1 MIFESIP
8 FYKYFGVIMKR
19 QLEELLDTNLQQIN
33 HISENRHFIGFSK
46 RLGPRV
52 FVKIFKDP
60 LKYRLEY
67 RVLRNKGNFL
77 LDFPEY
83 FALVLKYEDY
93 IPLNKENVNDE
104 DIIKIAELI
113 SDFHRGNWFS
123 IEHEKGFS
131 LEKVLEKNVYRLA
144 DRKEYIEISELHSK
158 FLKNISKLDEEYEKT
173 LVLIHGDFG
182 FRNIMRKDGNFVLID
197 FERVKYA
204 SYYLDFIKYF
214 YQDLDND
221 KFKKE
226 LFWKYYYEHSNEEVL
241 SEELE
246 YCMIFIS
253 ALGILNYTKRVE
265 DKEFEELGLKMLS
278 DVENY
283 FEQIW
288 DWPVKVPN
296 LEKRLNEYS

>member
-1 MIFESIP
+1 MISESLP
-8 FYKYFGVIMKR
+8 FYKSFDVIMKK
-19 QLEELLDTNLQQIN
+19 QLDELLDTNLQQIN
-33 HISENRHFIGFSK
+33 HISENMHFKGFSK
-46 RLGPRV
+46 RLGERV

-77 LDFPEY
+77 LTFPEY
-83 FALVLKYEDY
+83 SALVLKYEDY
-93 IPLNKENVNDE
+93 TPLNKENVNAE

-113 SDFHRGNWFS
+113 SDFHKGNWLT
-123 IEHEKGFS
+123 IENDKKIS

-144 DRKEYIEISELHSK
+144 DRKEYIKISNLHSK
-158 FLKNISKLDEEYEKT
+158 ILKNISKLDEEYEKT

-182 FRNIMRKDGNFVLID
+182 LRNIMRKDDTLVLID

-221 KFKKE
+221 KLKKE
-226 LFWKYYYEHSNEEVL
+226 LFLKHYYEHSNEEVL

-253 ALGILNYTKRVE
+253 ALGILNYTKRVK
-265 DKEFEELGLKMLS
+265 DKEFEELGLKMLE

-283 FEQIW
+283 FF
-288 DWPVKVPN
+288 K
-296 LEKRLNEYS
+296 

>member
-1 MIFESIP
+1 MISELLP
-8 FYKYFGVIMKR
+8 FYKSFDVIMKK
-19 QLEELLDTNLQQIN
+19 QLDELLDTNLQQIN
-33 HISENRHFIGFSK
+33 HISENMHFKGFSK
-46 RLGPRV
+46 RLGERV
-52 FVKIFKDP
+52 FVKIFKNP

-67 RVLRNKGNFL
+67 RVLRNKGNCL
-77 LDFPEY
+77 LIFPEY
-83 FALVLKYEDY
+83 SALVLKYEDY
-93 IPLNKENVNDE
+93 TPLNKENVNAE

-113 SDFHRGNWFS
+113 SDFHRENWLE
-123 IEHEKGFS
+123 IENEKEIS

-144 DRKEYIEISELHSK
+144 DRKEYTEISELHSK

-182 FRNIMRKDGNFVLID
+182 FRNIMRKADDVVLID

-226 LFWKYYYEHSNEEVL
+226 LFLKHYYEHSSEEVL

-265 DKEFEELGLKMLS
+265 DKEFEELGLKMLE
-278 DVENY
+278 DVGNY
-283 FEQIW
+283 YI
-288 DWPVKVPN
+288 
-296 LEKRLNEYS
+296 

>member
-1 MIFESIP
+1 
-8 FYKYFGVIMKR
+8 MKK
-19 QLEELLDTNLQQIN
+19 QLDELLDTNLQQIN
-33 HISENRHFIGFSK
+33 HISENMHFKGFSK
-46 RLGPRV
+46 RLGERV

-60 LKYRLEY
+60 LKYRIEY

-77 LDFPEY
+77 LTFPEY
-83 FALVLKYEDY
+83 SVLVLKYEDY
-93 IPLNKENVNDE
+93 TPLNKENVNVE
-104 DIIKIAELI
+104 DIIKTAELI
-113 SDFHRGNWFS
+113 SDFHKGNWLE
-123 IEHEKGFS
+123 IENEKEIS

-144 DRKEYIEISELHSK
+144 DRKEYTKISELYSK

-182 FRNIMRKDGNFVLID
+182 LRNIMRKDDNLVLID

-226 LFWKYYYEHSNEEVL
+226 LFLKHYYEHSTEEVL

-265 DKEFEELGLKMLS
+265 DKEFEELGLKMLT

-283 FEQIW
+283 FLKTII
-288 DWPVKVPN
+288 K
-296 LEKRLNEYS
+296 K

>member
-1 MIFESIP
+1 
-8 FYKYFGVIMKR
+8 MKR
-19 QLEELLDTNLQQIN
+19 QLDELLDANLQKIN
-33 HISENRHFIGFSK
+33 HISENKHFIGFSK
-46 RLGPRV
+46 KLGERV

-60 LKYRLEY
+60 LKYKLEY
-67 RVLRNKGNFL
+67 EVLRSKSNLLL
-77 LDFPEY
+77 LDF
-83 FALVLKYEDY
+83 AKCSTLVLKYEDY
-93 IPLNKENVNDE
+93 IPLNKESVNAE
-104 DIIKIAELI
+104 YIIKIAKLI
-113 SDFHRGNWFS
+113 SNFHRGNWLE
-123 IEHEKGFS
+123 IENEKETS
-131 LEKVLEKNVYRLA
+131 LEKVLGKNVYRLA
-144 DRKEYIEISELHSK
+144 DRKEYTKIHELYSK
-158 FLKNISKLDEEYEKT
+158 FLRNISKLDEEYGKT
-173 LVLIHGDFG
+173 LVFIHGDFG
-182 FRNIMRKDGNFVLID
+182 LRNIMKKDDHLVLID

-221 KFKKE
+221 KRKIG
-226 LFWKYYYEHSNEEVL
+226 LFLEHYYEYSNEEVL

-283 FEQIW
+283 FGQ
-288 DWPVKVPN
+288 N

>member
-1 MIFESIP
+1 M
-8 FYKYFGVIMKR
+8 IMKR
-19 QLEELLDTNLQQIN
+19 QLDELLDANLQQIN
-33 HISENRHFIGFSK
+33 HISENMHFKGFSK
-46 RLGPRV
+46 RLRERV

-77 LDFPEY
+77 LTFPEY

-93 IPLNKENVNDE
+93 TPLNKENVNAE
-104 DIIKIAELI
+104 DIIKIAGVI
-113 SDFHRGNWFS
+113 SEFHRGNWFS

-131 LEKVLEKNVYRLA
+131 LEKVLDKNVYRLA
-144 DRKEYIEISELHSK
+144 DRKEFTKICELHSK
-158 FLKNISKLDEEYEKT
+158 IQKNISKLDEEYGKT

-182 FRNIMRKDGNFVLID
+182 FRNIMRKADDIVLID
-197 FERVKYA
+197 FERVKYS

-226 LFWKYYYEHSNEEVL
+226 LFLKHYYEHSTEEVL

-278 DVENY
+278 DVKNY
-283 FEQIW
+283 FEQI
-288 DWPVKVPN
+288 
-296 LEKRLNEYS
+296 

>member
-1 MIFESIP
+1 M
-8 FYKYFGVIMKR
+8 IMKK
-19 QLEELLDTNLQQIN
+19 QLDELLDTNLQQIN
-33 HISENRHFIGFSK
+33 HISENMHFKGFSK
-46 RLGPRV
+46 RLGERV

-77 LDFPEY
+77 LTFPEY
-83 FALVLKYEDY
+83 SALVLKYEDY
-93 IPLNKENVNDE
+93 TPLNKENVNAE

-113 SDFHRGNWFS
+113 SDFHRGNWIS
-123 IEHEKGFS
+123 IKDDKGFS
-131 LEKVLEKNVYRLA
+131 LEKVLDKNVYRLA
-144 DRKEYIEISELHSK
+144 DRKEFTKICELHSK
-158 FLKNISKLDEEYEKT
+158 IQKNISKLDEEYGKT

-182 FRNIMRKDGNFVLID
+182 FRNIMRKADDIVLID

-226 LFWKYYYEHSNEEVL
+226 LFLKHYYEYSSEKVL

-265 DKEFEELGLKMLS
+265 DKEFEELGLKMLT

-283 FEQIW
+283 FL
-288 DWPVKVPN
+288 K
-296 LEKRLNEYS
+296 

>member
-1 MIFESIP
+1 M
-8 FYKYFGVIMKR
+8 IMKR
-19 QLEELLDTNLQQIN
+19 QLDELLDANLQKIN
-33 HISENRHFIGFSK
+33 HISENKHFIGFSK
-46 RLGPRV
+46 KFGERV

-60 LKYRLEY
+60 LKYELEY
-67 RVLRNKGNFL
+67 KVLGNKTNL
-77 LDFPEY
+77 ILDLPEY

-93 IPLNKENVNDE
+93 TPLNKENVNAE

-226 LFWKYYYEHSNEEVL
+226 LFLKHYYEHSSEEVL

-283 FEQIW
+283 FEQI
-288 DWPVKVPN
+288 
-296 LEKRLNEYS
+296 

>member
-1 MIFESIP
+1 MIFESLL
-8 FYKYFGVIMKR
+8 FYKCFGVIMKR

-33 HISENRHFIGFSK
+33 HISENTHFIGFSK
-46 RLGPRV
+46 RLGQRV

-60 LKYRLEY
+60 LKYRPEY
-67 RVLRNKGNFL
+67 KFLRNKSNFL
-77 LDFPEY
+77 LNFPEY
-83 FALVLKYEDY
+83 FALVLKYEDFA
-93 IPLNKENVNDE
+93 PLNKESINNE
-104 DIIKIAELI
+104 DIIKIAVLI
-113 SDFHRGNWFS
+113 SDFHRGNWLS
-123 IEHEKGFS
+123 IENDKEIS
-131 LEKVLEKNVYRLA
+131 LEKVLEKNVYRVA
-144 DRKEYIEISELHSK
+144 DRKEYTEISELHSK

-182 FRNIMRKDGNFVLID
+182 LRNIMRKDDNLVLID

-226 LFWKYYYEHSNEEVL
+226 LFLKYYYEHSNEEVL

-253 ALGILNYTKRVE
+253 ALGILNYTKRVK
-265 DKEFEELGLKMLS
+265 DKEFEELGLKMLE

-283 FEQIW
+283 FF
-288 DWPVKVPN
+288 K
-296 LEKRLNEYS
+296 

>member
-1 MIFESIP
+1 MIFESLP
-8 FYKYFGVIMKR
+8 FYNCFGVIMKR

-33 HISENRHFIGFSK
+33 HISENKHFIGFSK
-46 RLGPRV
+46 RLGERV

-67 RVLRNKGNFL
+67 KVLRNKGNLL

-83 FALVLKYEDY
+83 SALVLKYEDF
-93 IPLNKENVNDE
+93 IPLSKESVNDE

-113 SDFHRGNWFS
+113 SDFHRESWLS
-123 IEHEKGFS
+123 IDNDKEIS

-144 DRKEYIEISELHSK
+144 DRKEYTKIIDLHSK
-158 FLKNISKLDEEYEKT
+158 FLKNISRLDEEYEKT

-182 FRNIMRKDGNFVLID
+182 LRNIMRKDDNLVLID

-226 LFWKYYYEHSNEEVL
+226 LFLKYYYDHSNEDVL

-253 ALGILNYTKRVE
+253 VLGILNYTKRVK
-265 DKEFEELGLKMLS
+265 DKEFEELGLKMLE

-283 FEQIW
+283 FF
-288 DWPVKVPN
+288 K
-296 LEKRLNEYS
+296 

>member
-1 MIFESIP
+1 MISELLP
-8 FYKYFGVIMKR
+8 FYKSFDVIMKK
-19 QLEELLDTNLQQIN
+19 QLDELLDTNLQQIN
-33 HISENRHFIGFSK
+33 HISENMHFKGFSK
-46 RLGPRV
+46 RLGERV

-67 RVLRNKGNFL
+67 RVLRNKGNCL
-77 LDFPEY
+77 LIFPEY
-83 FALVLKYEDY
+83 SALVLKYEDY
-93 IPLNKENVNDE
+93 TPLNKENVNAE
-104 DIIKIAELI
+104 DTIKIAKLI
-113 SDFHRGNWFS
+113 SDFHRGNWFE
-123 IEHEKGFS
+123 IENEKETS
-131 LEKVLEKNVYRLA
+131 LEKVLEKNVFRLA
-144 DRKEYIEISELHSK
+144 DRKEYTKISELYSK
-158 FLKNISKLDEEYEKT
+158 FLRNISKLDEEYVKT

-182 FRNIMRKDGNFVLID
+182 FRNIMRKADDVVLID

-226 LFWKYYYEHSNEEVL
+226 LFLKHYYEHSSEEVL

-265 DKEFEELGLKMLS
+265 DKEFEELGLKMLE
-278 DVENY
+278 DVGNY
-283 FEQIW
+283 YI
-288 DWPVKVPN
+288 
-296 LEKRLNEYS
+296 

>member
-1 MIFESIP
+1 MIFESLP
-8 FYKYFGVIMKR
+8 FNKCFGVVMKR
-19 QLEELLDTNLQQIN
+19 QLDKLLDTNLQQIN
-33 HISENRHFIGFSK
+33 HISENKHFIGFSK
-46 RLGPRV
+46 RLGKQV

-67 RVLRNKGNFL
+67 KVLRNKGNFL

-83 FALVLKYEDY
+83 SALVLKYEEF
-93 IPLNKENVNDE
+93 IPLSKESVEDE

-113 SDFHRGNWFS
+113 SDFHRGNWLS
-123 IEHEKGFS
+123 IENDKEIS
-131 LEKVLEKNVYRLA
+131 LGKVLEKNVYRLA
-144 DRKEYIEISELHSK
+144 DRKEYTIISELHAK
-158 FLKNISKLDEEYEKT
+158 FLKNISKLDEEYLKT

-182 FRNIMRKDGNFVLID
+182 LRNIMRKDDNLVLID

-221 KFKKE
+221 KLKKE
-226 LFWKYYYEHSNEEVL
+226 LFLKHYYEHLDEEVI

-246 YCMIFIS
+246 YCLIFIS

-265 DKEFEELGLKMLS
+265 DKEFEEIGLKMLE
-278 DVENY
+278 DIVNY
-283 FEQIW
+283 YI
-288 DWPVKVPN
+288 
-296 LEKRLNEYS
+296 

>member
-1 MIFESIP
+1 MIFESFP

-46 RLGPRV
+46 RLGQRV

-60 LKYRLEY
+60 LKYKLEY
-67 RVLRNKGNFL
+67 KVLRNKGNFL

-83 FALVLKYEDY
+83 SALVLKYEDF
-93 IPLNKENVNDE
+93 IPLNKESVNDE
-104 DIIKIAELI
+104 DIIKIAKLI
-113 SDFHRGNWFS
+113 SDFHRENWLS
-123 IEHEKGFS
+123 IENDKEIS

-144 DRKEYIEISELHSK
+144 NRKEYTKISELHSK
-158 FLKNISKLDEEYEKT
+158 FLKNISKLDEEYENT

-182 FRNIMRKDGNFVLID
+182 LRNIMRKDDNLVLID

-214 YQDLDND
+214 YQDLNND
-221 KFKKE
+221 KLKKE
-226 LFWKYYYEHSNEEVL
+226 LFLKYYYEHSNEEVL

-265 DKEFEELGLKMLS
+265 DKNFEELGLKMLA
-278 DVENY
+278 DVEEY
-283 FEQIW
+283 
-288 DWPVKVPN
+288 VRN
-296 LEKRLNEYS
+296 L

>member
-1 MIFESIP
+1 MISELLP
-8 FYKYFGVIMKR
+8 FYKSFDVIMKK
-19 QLEELLDTNLQQIN
+19 QLDELLDTNLQQIN
-33 HISENRHFIGFSK
+33 HISENMHFKGFSK
-46 RLGPRV
+46 RLGERV

-83 FALVLKYEDY
+83 SALVLKYEDY
-93 IPLNKENVNDE
+93 TPLNKENVNAE

-113 SDFHRGNWFS
+113 SDFHRENWLE
-123 IEHEKGFS
+123 IENEKEIS

-144 DRKEYIEISELHSK
+144 DRKEYTEISELHSK

-182 FRNIMRKDGNFVLID
+182 FRNIMRKADDVVLID

-226 LFWKYYYEHSNEEVL
+226 LFLKHYYEHSSEEVL

-265 DKEFEELGLKMLS
+265 DKEFEELGLKMLE
-278 DVENY
+278 DVGNY
-283 FEQIW
+283 YI
-288 DWPVKVPN
+288 
-296 LEKRLNEYS
+296 

>member
-1 MIFESIP
+1 MIFESLP
-8 FYKYFGVIMKR
+8 FYNCFGVIMKR

-33 HISENRHFIGFSK
+33 HISENKHFIGFSK
-46 RLGPRV
+46 RLGQRV

-67 RVLRNKGNFL
+67 KVLRNKSNFL
-77 LDFPEY
+77 LNFPEY
-83 FALVLKYEDY
+83 FALVLKYEDFT
-93 IPLNKENVNDE
+93 PLNKESINDE
-104 DIIKIAELI
+104 DIIKIAVLI
-113 SDFHRGNWFS
+113 SDFHRGNCLS
-123 IEHEKGFS
+123 IENDKEIS

-144 DRKEYIEISELHSK
+144 DRKEYPKISELHSK
-158 FLKNISKLDEEYEKT
+158 FLKNIRKLDEEYEKT

-182 FRNIMRKDGNFVLID
+182 LRNIMRKDDNLVLID

-221 KFKKE
+221 KLKKE
-226 LFWKYYYEHSNEEVL
+226 LFLKHYYEHSNEEVL

-265 DKEFEELGLKMLS
+265 DKEFEKLGLKMLE
-278 DVENY
+278 DVVNY
-283 FEQIW
+283 YI
-288 DWPVKVPN
+288 
-296 LEKRLNEYS
+296 

>member
-1 MIFESIP
+1 
-8 FYKYFGVIMKR
+8 MKR
-19 QLEELLDTNLQQIN
+19 QLDELLGANLQQIN
-33 HISENRHFIGFSK
+33 HISENKHFIGFSK
-46 RLGPRV
+46 KLGEKV

-60 LKYRLEY
+60 LKYKLEY
-67 RVLRNKGNFL
+67 RVLRNKGNCL
-77 LDFPEY
+77 LTFPEY
-83 FALVLKYEDY
+83 SALVLKYEDY
-93 IPLNKENVNDE
+93 TPLNKENVNAE

-113 SDFHRGNWFS
+113 SDFHKGNWLT
-123 IEHEKGFS
+123 IENDKEIS

-144 DRKEYIEISELHSK
+144 DRKEYTKIYEVYSK
-158 FLKNISKLDEEYEKT
+158 FLRNISKLDEEYGKT

-182 FRNIMRKDGNFVLID
+182 LRNIMRKDDNLVLID

-226 LFWKYYYEHSNEEVL
+226 LFLKHYYEHSSEEVL

-283 FEQIW
+283 FEQI
-288 DWPVKVPN
+288 
-296 LEKRLNEYS
+296 

>member
-1 MIFESIP
+1 MISELLP
-8 FYKYFGVIMKR
+8 FYKSFDVIMKK
-19 QLEELLDTNLQQIN
+19 QLDELLDTNLQQIN
-33 HISENRHFIGFSK
+33 HISENMHFKGFSK
-46 RLGPRV
+46 RLGERV

-67 RVLRNKGNFL
+67 RVLRNKGNCL
-77 LDFPEY
+77 LIFPEY
-83 FALVLKYEDY
+83 SALVLKYEDY
-93 IPLNKENVNDE
+93 TPLNKENVNAE

-113 SDFHRGNWFS
+113 SDFHRENWLE
-123 IEHEKGFS
+123 IENEKEIS

-144 DRKEYIEISELHSK
+144 DRKEYTEISELHSK

-182 FRNIMRKDGNFVLID
+182 LRNIMRKDDNLVLID

-226 LFWKYYYEHSNEEVL
+226 LFLKHYYEHSSEEVL

-265 DKEFEELGLKMLS
+265 DKKFEKLGLKMLE

-283 FEQIW
+283 FF
-288 DWPVKVPN
+288 K
-296 LEKRLNEYS
+296 

>member
-1 MIFESIP
+1 MIFDSLLS
-8 FYKYFGVIMKR
+8 YKRFGVIMKR

-33 HISENRHFIGFSK
+33 HISENKHFIGFSK
-46 RLGPRV
+46 RLGKRV

-67 RVLRNKGNFL
+67 KVLRNKSNFL

-83 FALVLKYEDY
+83 SALVLKYEDFT
-93 IPLNKENVNDE
+93 PLNKESINDE
-104 DIIKIAELI
+104 DIIKIAVLI
-113 SDFHRGNWFS
+113 SDFHRGDWFP
-123 IEHEKGFS
+123 IENDKEIS
-131 LEKVLEKNVYRLA
+131 LEKILEKNVYRLA
-144 DRKEYIEISELHSK
+144 DRKEYTKISNLHSK
-158 FLKNISKLDEEYEKT
+158 ILKNISKLDEEYENT
-173 LVLIHGDFG
+173 LALIHGDFG
-182 FRNIMRKDGNFVLID
+182 LRNIMRKDDNLVLID

-221 KFKKE
+221 KLKKE
-226 LFWKYYYEHSNEEVL
+226 LFLKHYYEHSNEEVL

-253 ALGILNYTKRVE
+253 ALGILNYTKRVK
-265 DKEFEELGLKMLS
+265 DKKFEELGLKMLE

-283 FEQIW
+283 YI
-288 DWPVKVPN
+288 
-296 LEKRLNEYS
+296 

>member
-1 MIFESIP
+1 MIFESSP
-8 FYKYFGVIMKR
+8 FYKCFGVIMKR
-19 QLEELLDTNLQQIN
+19 QLDELLDTNLQQIN
-33 HISENRHFIGFSK
+33 HISENKHFIGFSR
-46 RLGPRV
+46 RLGQRV

-60 LKYRLEY
+60 LKYNLEY
-67 RVLRNKGNFL
+67 KVLRNKDNFL
-77 LDFPEY
+77 LNFPEY
-83 FALVLKYEDY
+83 FALVLKYEDF
-93 IPLNKENVNDE
+93 IPLSKESVNYE

-113 SDFHRGNWFS
+113 SDFHRGDWFP
-123 IEHEKGFS
+123 IENDKEIS
-131 LEKVLEKNVYRLA
+131 LEKILEKNVYRLA
-144 DRKEYIEISELHSK
+144 DRKEYTEISELHSK
-158 FLKNISKLDEEYEKT
+158 FLKNISELDEEYEKT

-182 FRNIMRKDGNFVLID
+182 LRNIMRKDDNLVLID

-226 LFWKYYYEHSNEEVL
+226 LFLKYYYEHSNEEVL

-253 ALGILNYTKRVE
+253 ALGILNYTKRVK
-265 DKEFEELGLKMLS
+265 DKEFEELGLKMLE

-283 FEQIW
+283 FF
-288 DWPVKVPN
+288 K
-296 LEKRLNEYS
+296 

>member
-1 MIFESIP
+1 MIFESLL
-8 FYKYFGVIMKR
+8 FYKCFGVIMKR

-33 HISENRHFIGFSK
+33 HISENTHFIGFSK
-46 RLGPRV
+46 RLRERV

-77 LDFPEY
+77 LTFPEY

-93 IPLNKENVNDE
+93 TPLNKENVNAE
-104 DIIKIAELI
+104 DIIKIAGVI
-113 SDFHRGNWFS
+113 SEFHRGNWFS

-131 LEKVLEKNVYRLA
+131 LEKVLDKNVYRLA
-144 DRKEYIEISELHSK
+144 DRKEFTKICELHSK
-158 FLKNISKLDEEYEKT
+158 IQKNISKLDEEYGKT

-182 FRNIMRKDGNFVLID
+182 FRNIMRKADDIVLID
-197 FERVKYA
+197 FERVKYS

-226 LFWKYYYEHSNEEVL
+226 LFLKHYYEHSTEEVL

-265 DKEFEELGLKMLS
+265 DKEFEELGLKMLE
-278 DVENY
+278 DVVNY
-283 FEQIW
+283 YI
-288 DWPVKVPN
+288 
-296 LEKRLNEYS
+296 

>member
-46 RLGPRV
+46 RLGQRV

-60 LKYRLEY
+60 LKYKLEY
-67 RVLRNKGNFL
+67 KVLRDKGNFL

-113 SDFHRGNWFS
+113 SDFHRGNWLS
-123 IEHEKGFS
+123 IENDKEIS

-144 DRKEYIEISELHSK
+144 DRKEYTEISELHSK

-182 FRNIMRKDGNFVLID
+182 LRNIMRKADNLVLID

-226 LFWKYYYEHSNEEVL
+226 LFLKYYYEHSNEEVL

-253 ALGILNYTKRVE
+253 ALGILNYTKRVK
-265 DKEFEELGLKMLS
+265 DKEFEELGLKMLE

-283 FEQIW
+283 FF
-288 DWPVKVPN
+288 K
-296 LEKRLNEYS
+296 

>member
-8 FYKYFGVIMKR
+8 FYKCFGVIMKR

-33 HISENRHFIGFSK
+33 HISENRHFIGLSRK
-46 RLGPRV
+46 LGKRV

-60 LKYRLEY
+60 LKYKLEY
-67 RVLRNKGNFL
+67 KVLRNKDNFL
-77 LDFPEY
+77 LNFPEY
-83 FALVLKYEDY
+83 FALVLKYEDF
-93 IPLNKENVNDE
+93 IPLSKESVNYE

-113 SDFHRGNWFS
+113 SDFHRGNWLS
-123 IEHEKGFS
+123 IENDKEIS

-144 DRKEYIEISELHSK
+144 DRKEYTKIIDLHSK
-158 FLKNISKLDEEYEKT
+158 FLKNISRLDEEYEKT

-182 FRNIMRKDGNFVLID
+182 LRNIMRKDDNLVLID

-226 LFWKYYYEHSNEEVL
+226 LFLKYYYDHSNEDVL

-253 ALGILNYTKRVE
+253 ALGILNYTKRVK
-265 DKEFEELGLKMLS
+265 DKEFEELGLKMLE

-283 FEQIW
+283 FF
-288 DWPVKVPN
+288 K
-296 LEKRLNEYS
+296 

>member
-1 MIFESIP
+1 MIFESLP
-8 FYKYFGVIMKR
+8 FKKCFGVIMKR
-19 QLEELLDTNLQQIN
+19 QLDKLLDTNLQQIN
-33 HISENRHFIGFSK
+33 HISENKHFIGFSK
-46 RLGPRV
+46 RLGKRV

-60 LKYRLEY
+60 LKYKLEY
-67 RVLRNKGNFL
+67 KVLRKKSNFL

-93 IPLNKENVNDE
+93 IPLNKESLNDE

-113 SDFHRGNWFS
+113 SDFHRGNWLS
-123 IEHEKGFS
+123 IENDKEIS

-144 DRKEYIEISELHSK
+144 DRKEYTKISDLHSK

-182 FRNIMRKDGNFVLID
+182 LRNIMRKDDNLVLID

-221 KFKKE
+221 KLKKE
-226 LFWKYYYEHSNEEVL
+226 LFLKHYYEHSNEEVL
-241 SEELE
+241 SEKLE

-265 DKEFEELGLKMLS
+265 DKEFEELGLKMLE

-283 FEQIW
+283 IF
-288 DWPVKVPN
+288 K
-296 LEKRLNEYS
+296 